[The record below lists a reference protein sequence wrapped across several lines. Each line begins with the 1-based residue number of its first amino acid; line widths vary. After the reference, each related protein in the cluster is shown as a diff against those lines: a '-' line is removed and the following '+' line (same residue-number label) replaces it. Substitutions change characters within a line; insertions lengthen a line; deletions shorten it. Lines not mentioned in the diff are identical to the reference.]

1 MRIEAIL
8 AVLVLASAIQ
18 AQQAN
23 PQTTEQD
30 HAAMMK
36 RGDAGMGFSHETTT
50 HHFILLKDG
59 GAIQVSVNDPKD
71 DASRDHIR
79 MHLSHVAEMFSAGNF
94 NVPMFIHDT
103 TPPGVP
109 TMTKLHSEIH
119 YQYQQTDGGA
129 KITIATANPKALQA
143 VHKFLR
149 FQIDEH
155 QTGDPTEVINDATK
169 EADSR
174 D

>member
-1 MRIEAIL
+1 MRIKAIL

-36 RGDAGMGFSHETTT
+36 RGDAGMGFSHEKTT

-119 YQYQQTDGGA
+119 YQYQQTDSGA

-143 VHKFLR
+143 VHEFLR

-155 QTGDPTEVINDATK
+155 KTGDSTEVSDTGK
-169 EADSR
+169 K
-174 D
+174 

>member
-1 MRIEAIL
+1 MRIKAIL

-18 AQQAN
+18 AQQSN
-23 PQTTEQD
+23 PQATEQQ

-36 RGDAGMGFSHETTT
+36 RGDAGMGFSHEKTT

-71 DASRDHIR
+71 DASREHIR

-94 NVPMFIHDT
+94 NIPMFIHGT

-119 YQYQQTDGGA
+119 YQYQQTDSGA
-129 KITIATANPKALQA
+129 KIMIATANPKALRA
-143 VHKFLR
+143 VHEFLR
-149 FQIDEH
+149 FQIAEH
-155 QTGDPTEVINDATK
+155 QTGDSTEVTNGA
-169 EADSR
+169 AQP
-174 D
+174 